1 MVAKSVISITQDAIP
16 DVLPGST
23 RTINFTMD
31 TNGTEP
37 AGARLEALMV
47 DDVKVTHMTN
57 YPPAK
62 LLINDA
68 GTMATVISSSD
79 IPTEWTKNRTIT
91 VVMPESVSTEGCVTI
106 GSLTHFNADDVRG
119 LSTPLK
125 VQFSGVPELPVEVR
139 FMFKAKWQDWESK
152 GWLYSYDIFVRST
165 VNDIRKWK
173 ISFSNL
179 PTDTQVGETWA
190 QVNHDGQQGVVE
202 LQTPDGGYMLEVGKE
217 LPISIQLLYPATA
230 GAQEQFETLWN
241 LGGYDLTN

>member
-68 GTMATVISSSD
+68 G
-79 IPTEWTKNRTIT
+79 NRNLIEPFT
-91 VVMPESVSTEGCVTI
+91 GWY
-106 GSLTHFNADDVRG
+106 NAN
-119 LSTPLK
+119 
-125 VQFSGVPELPVEVR
+125 QFR
-139 FMFKAKWQDWESK
+139 
-152 GWLYSYDIFVRST
+152 R
-165 VNDIRKWK
+165 
-173 ISFSNL
+173 
-179 PTDTQVGETWA
+179 
-190 QVNHDGQQGVVE
+190 
-202 LQTPDGGYMLEVGKE
+202 
-217 LPISIQLLYPATA
+217 
-230 GAQEQFETLWN
+230 
-241 LGGYDLTN
+241 